1 MFPDLCSPCYQ
12 LLDLVDTL
20 ELKLKLK
27 KGEVNNLYFSSRKS
41 LHETQAHDKSSLTP
55 QQTDNENISI
65 EPSQYLSPILFQEPE
80 LKENMN
86 CDTQNLDSHIDQRDF
101 QNINLV
107 EPPKKKER
115 GLLTSTDLKCQV
127 CTRTFE
133 KRRYLMDHLRRVHNS
148 AIHQVK
154 YLNPFQIHPLFQC
167 SGCKIRFKYREEM
180 VTHQTVCQP
189 YTELR

>member
-41 LHETQAHDKSSLTP
+41 FREAQARDKSLLTP
-55 QQTDNENISI
+55 QQTENVDISM
-65 EPSQYLSPILFQEPE
+65 EPSQYLSTILFQEPE
-80 LKENMN
+80 LKVNINSNSDNLDPHMDPRD
-86 CDTQNLDSHIDQRDF
+86 CQNLD
-101 QNINLV
+101 LV

-154 YLNPFQIHPLFQC
+154 YLNPA
-167 SGCKIRFKYREEM
+167 KKN
-180 VTHQTVCQP
+180 
-189 YTELR
+189 